1 MLRHQQALH
10 REIFVQV
17 GPVDAQARAN
27 QAPVLSLR
35 FGGALQSREPS
46 QWDQQRAAV
55 IQFHGQGVVRYVQ
68 AHGFGALPRF
78 ERAGGRLHQRLQYN
92 VLRGLTCSQPGSREQ
107 INLFIQSPQ
116 SPLDR
121 NG

>member
-55 IQFHGQGVVRYVQ
+55 IQFHGQVSSVMSRLTALEPFPGLSGQ
-68 AHGFGALPRF
+68 A
-78 ERAGGRLHQRLQYN
+78 AGYTRGYN
-92 VLRGLTCSQPGSREQ
+92 TMC
-107 INLFIQSPQ
+107 
-116 SPLDR
+116 
-121 NG
+121 